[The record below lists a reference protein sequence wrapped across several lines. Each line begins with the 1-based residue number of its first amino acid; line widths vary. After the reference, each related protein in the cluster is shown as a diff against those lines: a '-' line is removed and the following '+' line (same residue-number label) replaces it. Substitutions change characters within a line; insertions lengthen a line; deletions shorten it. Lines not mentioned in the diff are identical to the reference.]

1 MRRIRG
7 KDRLLRRVFCGSTAE
22 ASHRGS
28 FFHARFWLPKSYPS
42 LIIVANTALRVNKK
56 VIESLI
62 YAGAMDC
69 LGKSRLAMIQ
79 NMENILDV
87 MKKITEIKK
96 DAASSL
102 FGEDEDMTSGMSVSF
117 VDTDKEFPQGEI
129 LKLEQQTVG
138 VYLSG

>member
-1 MRRIRG
+1 
-7 KDRLLRRVFCGSTAE
+7 
-22 ASHRGS
+22 
-28 FFHARFWLPKSYPS
+28 
-42 LIIVANTALRVNKK
+42 
-56 VIESLI
+56 
-62 YAGAMDC
+62 MDC

-96 DAASSL
+96 DAESSL

-129 LKLEQQTVG
+129 LKFRYANG
-138 VYLSG
+138 FKIS